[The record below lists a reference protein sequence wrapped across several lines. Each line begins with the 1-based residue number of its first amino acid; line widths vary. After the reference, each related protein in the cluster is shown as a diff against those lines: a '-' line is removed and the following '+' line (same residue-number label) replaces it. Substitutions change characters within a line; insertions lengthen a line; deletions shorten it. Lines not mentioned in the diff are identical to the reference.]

1 MLCCLGRQP
10 IPTLETVARPGNAS
24 MRHLLSLPSPDAEAR
39 AVAAANAAGVGLG
52 GLVADGYY
60 ESGAAAGLVV
70 SYGAAPENTFR
81 GAVDTL
87 ASVLTDIDV

>member
-1 MLCCLGRQP
+1 
-10 IPTLETVARPGNAS
+10 
-24 MRHLLSLPSPDAEAR
+24 
-39 AVAAANAAGVGLG
+39 
-52 GLVADGYY
+52 VADGYY

-70 SYGAAPENTFR
+70 SYGAALEHTFR

>member
-1 MLCCLGRQP
+1 
-10 IPTLETVARPGNAS
+10 
-24 MRHLLSLPSPDAEAR
+24 
-39 AVAAANAAGVGLG
+39 VAAANAAGVGLG

-70 SYGAAPENTFR
+70 SYGAALEHTFR